1 MLLST
6 FDPFLTDFDRMV
18 HRTFGRGDWA
28 QSRSVLPM
36 DVIRREDQVELRLD
50 LPGADPDS
58 IEVTTD
64 RGVLAVSASRNQ
76 YAESDKPVVRER
88 YLGSFTR
95 RVRLSDT
102 VDAERIEASYDN
114 GVLSIVLPLAEKAKP
129 RKIEIKGAPV
139 KGELAV

>member
-1 MLLST
+1 MLLTT

-18 HRTFGRGDWA
+18 QRTFGRGDWPA
-28 QSRSVLPM
+28 GRSVLPM
-36 DVIRREDQVELRLD
+36 DVIRRDDQVELRLD

-58 IEVTTD
+58 VEVTTD
-64 RGVLAVSASRNQ
+64 RGVLTVSATRQ
-76 YAESDKPVVRER
+76 AYAESDRPVRRER

-95 RVRLSDT
+95 RVRLADTIDSDG
-102 VDAERIEASYDN
+102 IEASYDN

-139 KGELAV
+139 KGELTA